1 MKGNEYIIDRFWKSC
16 FLFKKPKLNNEE
28 DTVWEKERLM
38 QKHPKEAVNVSM
50 ETVKEWINEAVRPE

>member
-16 FLFKKPKLNNEE
+16 FYIKKTKLNNEE

>member
-16 FLFKKPKLNNEE
+16 FYIKKPKLNNEE